1 MSIRHLLKQHNNLLK
16 NQTENL
22 SNRLVRQFHTNL
34 EELLENSPMDP
45 DIKDDFFSLINLA
58 IKNTNLE
65 TDDLDTG
72 RDKDLNQPL
81 PDRYQERTSLSLTP
95 LKTLTKQGKPKKD
108 KEKGKPKKNKSK
120 DKKPYSY
127 LIESSESDTENDMDI
142 DRDMDM
148 DRDRD
153 RDVENDT
160 DNDRD
165 RDLEHDTDTVDQS
178 QNLERVTLK
187 TKDLIIVT
195 LNPDNTVEELPN
207 VSDQSNQSTIIPKY
221 YYHIPSRFIFDVDL
235 EMSAIGQVN
244 NDLLERFKD

>member
-1 MSIRHLLKQHNNLLK
+1 MSIRHLVKQHNNLLK
-16 NQTENL
+16 TQTENL

-34 EELLENSPMDP
+34 EELIENSPMDP
-45 DIKDDFFSLINLA
+45 DIKDDFLRLINHA

-72 RDKDLNQPL
+72 RDKDMSHPL
-81 PDRYQERTSLSLTP
+81 PDRYQDKTSLSLTP

-108 KEKGKPKKNKSK
+108 KEKGNPKKKNKSK
-120 DKKPYSY
+120 DKKPYSF
-127 LIESSESDTENDMDI
+127 LIESSESDAENDMDMDW
-142 DRDMDM
+142 DRDRNVENDTDNDR

-160 DNDRD
+160 D
-165 RDLEHDTDTVDQS
+165 TVDES

-221 YYHIPSRFIFDVDL
+221 YYHKPSRFIFDVDL

-244 NDLLERFKD
+244 NDQLERFKD